1 MRIAYVIINANRHE
15 GTSRAVLEVAERL
28 AGVHRVDIWART
40 FEATRDQVAD
50 RGTTNG
56 DAVFHDKLNLQRIAG
71 PGRPEI
77 ADFGSFKL
85 VADRRLKTARY
96 DIIHSAGPNTSLADV
111 YTIQTVHSVKVAQLS
126 EVRKTSSAGL
136 LRRLSWRLYDGAV
149 LRAERDAYQTFGPR
163 GPKLFL
169 PVSVGTRDELI
180 ACYPDIQANC
190 ENSLVDYPLRGF
202 DPIAVIPNGADL
214 DLFHPRQRE
223 RFRSE
228 VRQKH
233 GFRDDDFIILFS
245 GGDWRRKG
253 LDLLLYAI
261 TMLRDDGVRL
271 LVVGDDRNG
280 NEIRSM
286 VDKLE
291 LASRVTFAGFRKD
304 VHRYYAAGDLFVFP
318 TSYEAFSLA
327 TIEAAAS
334 GLPVVMTPASGAVD
348 LLGSGDCGAIVSRDP
363 HSIAEQIRVY
373 RRNPELLAKHGANA
387 RAKAER
393 DYSWDGIAKQTLGV
407 YERLIEYRK
416 AMSRSVQLG
425 QGR

>member
-1 MRIAYVIINANRHE
+1 
-15 GTSRAVLEVAERL
+15 
-28 AGVHRVDIWART
+28 
-40 FEATRDQVAD
+40 
-50 RGTTNG
+50 
-56 DAVFHDKLNLQRIAG
+56 
-71 PGRPEI
+71 
-77 ADFGSFKL
+77 
-85 VADRRLKTARY
+85 
-96 DIIHSAGPNTSLADV
+96 
-111 YTIQTVHSVKVAQLS
+111 
-126 EVRKTSSAGL
+126 
-136 LRRLSWRLYDGAV
+136 
-149 LRAERDAYQTFGPR
+149 
-163 GPKLFL
+163 
-169 PVSVGTRDELI
+169 
-180 ACYPDIQANC
+180 
-190 ENSLVDYPLRGF
+190 
-202 DPIAVIPNGADL
+202 
-214 DLFHPRQRE
+214 
-223 RFRSE
+223 
-228 VRQKH
+228 
-233 GFRDDDFIILFS
+233 
-245 GGDWRRKG
+245 
-253 LDLLLYAI
+253 
-261 TMLRDDGVRL
+261 
-271 LVVGDDRNG
+271 
-280 NEIRSM
+280 M